1 MPKHDDVCRTR
12 QLLAREAARIIAD
25 QGIQNY
31 RRAKMKAAER
41 LGFRERGA
49 LPSNTEIESA
59 LIEHH
64 RLFGASDHSRLLD
77 RLRRIA
83 LQVMHRFAEFR
94 PRLVGPVLAG
104 TAASHSAINLHLFA
118 DSPEEVAWQL
128 DGEQTAYRLY
138 ERRLKSR
145 QDQLHAYPGYRF
157 RCAEATVEAT
167 VFPEKG
173 LRQAPIS
180 PVDGRPMRRADTR
193 KLEKLLA
200 EAPGPIF

>member
-12 QLLAREAARIIAD
+12 KLLAREAARIIAD
-25 QGIQNY
+25 QGIDNY
-31 RRAKMKAAER
+31 RQAKVKAADR

-64 RLFGASDHSRLLD
+64 RLFGASDHSELLA
-77 RLRRIA
+77 RLRHAA
-83 LQVMHRFAEFR
+83 LEVMHRLSEFR
-94 PRLVGPVLAG
+94 PRLVGPVLSG
-104 TAASHSAINLHLFA
+104 TAAPHSPINLHLFA
-118 DSPEEVAWQL
+118 DAAEEVAFRL
-128 DGEQTAYRLY
+128 DCEQTAYQLY

-145 QDQLHAYPGYRF
+145 QDRLETYPGYRF
-157 RCAEATVEAT
+157 RCGEATVEAT

-180 PVDGRPMRRADTR
+180 PVDGRPMRRADAR
-193 KLEKLLA
+193 ALEKLLA
-200 EAPGPIF
+200 EAPAPIF